1 MKVTAHP
8 PLFVA
13 PRADHSSAQAAQ
25 EWRHASLW
33 LAVDLEDWQE
43 SRSGH
48 LHAVWKPD
56 GSEWQFVD
64 LARHPLQPW
73 RDTEPDPD
81 DDAEEELR
89 AMLAQWD
96 LRFFRLQGTGL
107 VSELGEGRGEFRRRA
122 SAFLRPE
129 IQSRIDALEAQP
141 LPANPDRRSIELKRR
156 SEEKSR
162 MAAELTAAVSAMEE
176 KVVRNPADWVRR
188 AEVGRLWLAP
198 GVQLEQPR
206 NRDLML

>member
-1 MKVTAHP
+1 MKVNVHP

-13 PRADHSSAQAAQ
+13 PRACHTCEPAAE

-33 LAVDLEDWQE
+33 LAVDLDDWQE

-56 GSEWQFVD
+56 GSEWRFVD

-73 RDTEPDPD
+73 RGTDPAPE
-81 DDAEEELR
+81 DDAEDQLR

-96 LRFFRLQGTGL
+96 LRFFRLRGTGL

-122 SAFLRPE
+122 SAVLRPE
-129 IQSRIDALEAQP
+129 IQRRIDALDTQA
-141 LPANPDRRSIELKRR
+141 LPRIPGLRSVERKPR
-156 SEEKSR
+156 SLEKSR
-162 MAAELTAAVSAMEE
+162 MAAELSEAISDMEE

-188 AEVGRLWLAP
+188 AEVGKLWLAP
-198 GVQLEQPR
+198 GVQLEFRR